1 MPVNQEKQK
10 TNASQSLTTLMNAMI
25 NRLDIIM
32 PAELGPIPE
41 EQKWPMIG
49 VFMGMD
55 ACLAALYKEYCEA
68 KARLSQSIES
78 YGAGSAMTDIAAD
91 MFDSA
96 CCAIETRMLELKS
109 SPAVRAQAA
118 MIEQDRAWQMKKRE
132 EEAAR
137 QKQEKNFEDQIV
149 FMLWMNMIFKS
160 QNRARF
166 LVRDFAQNMPQLRW
180 A

>member
-1 MPVNQEKQK
+1 MSAQK
-10 TNASQSLTTLMNAMI
+10 ENSSHSLTFLMNAMT
-25 NRLDIIM
+25 NRLDIIS

-49 VFMGMD
+49 IFMKID
-55 ACLAALYKEYCEA
+55 DCLAALYKEYCEA

-109 SPAVRAQAA
+109 SPSLRAQAA

-137 QKQEKNFEDQIV
+137 QKQEKNLEDQMF
-149 FMLWMNMIFKS
+149 FMFWILFMFKTPA
-160 QNRARF
+160 RARF
-166 LVRDFAQNMPQLRW
+166 LVHDFAQNMPHLRR